1 MAKKRYHGGVRP
13 MTSRPRNLTK
23 QEKIDALLKNGI
35 TPKDLEKAWNDGVAA
50 ANRTMGDFYIRTCYA
65 AAALAAHREFGF
77 GAARVRKLL
86 AAIDRIVLE
95 ELTSGEAIDKVFA
108 EIGLR
113 LEFDDPF
120 ERITEVSAGQ

>member
-1 MAKKRYHGGVRP
+1 MRR
-13 MTSRPRNLTK
+13 
-23 QEKIDALLKNGI
+23 
-35 TPKDLEKAWNDGVAA
+35 
-50 ANRTMGDFYIRTCYA
+50 
-65 AAALAAHREFGF
+65 
-77 GAARVRKLL
+77 LL

-95 ELTSGEAIDKVFA
+95 ELTSSEAIDKVFA

>member
-1 MAKKRYHGGVRP
+1 MAKKRYHGGAKP

-50 ANRTMGDFYIRTCYA
+50 ANRAMGDFYIRTCYA

-77 GAARVRKLL
+77 GAGRVRKLL

-95 ELTSGEAIDKVFA
+95 ELTTDEAINKVFA

-113 LEFDDPF
+113 LDFNDPF
-120 ERITEVSAGQ
+120 ERVTEV

>member
-1 MAKKRYHGGVRP
+1 MAKKRYHGGAKP

-23 QEKIDALLKNGI
+23 REKIDALLKNGI
-35 TPKDLEKAWNDGVAA
+35 TPQDLEKAWNDGVAA
-50 ANRTMGDFYIRTCYA
+50 ANRAMGDFYIRTCYA

-95 ELTSGEAIDKVFA
+95 EFTSDEAIDGVFA

-113 LEFDDPF
+113 LDFDDPF
-120 ERITEVSAGQ
+120 ERVTEV

>member
-1 MAKKRYHGGVRP
+1 
-13 MTSRPRNLTK
+13 MTSYPRNLTK

-35 TPKDLEKAWNDGVAA
+35 TPKDLENAWNDGVAA
-50 ANRTMGDFYIRTCYA
+50 ANRAMGDFYIRTCYA

-95 ELTSGEAIDKVFA
+95 EFTSDEAIDRVFA

-113 LEFDDPF
+113 LDFDDPF
-120 ERITEVSAGQ
+120 ERVTEV

>member
-1 MAKKRYHGGVRP
+1 MAKKRYHGGAKP

-35 TPKDLEKAWNDGVAA
+35 TPQDLEKAWNDGVAA
-50 ANRTMGDFYIRTCYA
+50 ANRAMGDFYIRTCYA

-95 ELTSGEAIDKVFA
+95 EFTSDEAIDGVFA

-113 LEFDDPF
+113 LDFDDPF
-120 ERITEVSAGQ
+120 ERVTEV